1 MLEGAMVVQIQ
12 HLDFGVALQ
21 IPQNGLTDRGGEAQ
35 KIIRERYGAHG
46 ALVTRQGPADETS
59 LDVHDVHGPPMH
71 PRQNLIVSERRELD
85 DCARAGNF
93 RKIPEFVYVEIDHK
107 HVAFVICQ
115 REDLSAFIEAAV
127 DEPNLLRVF
136 IGVVHID
143 DQAETAD

>member
-1 MLEGAMVVQIQ
+1 MVVQIQ

-46 ALVTRQGPADETS
+46 ALVTRQRPADETS
-59 LDVHDVHGPPMH
+59 LDVHDVHGPPVR
-71 PRQNLIVSERRELD
+71 PRQNLTVSERRELD

-93 RKIPEFVYVEIDHK
+93 RKIPEFVYIEIDHE

-115 REDLSAFIEAAV
+115 REDLSAFVEAAV